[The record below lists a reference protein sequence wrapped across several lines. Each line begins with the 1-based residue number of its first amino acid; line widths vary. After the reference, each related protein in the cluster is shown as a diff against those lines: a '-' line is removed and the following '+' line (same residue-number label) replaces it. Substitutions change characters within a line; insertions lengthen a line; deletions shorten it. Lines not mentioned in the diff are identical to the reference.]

1 FFFFFV
7 LKKKKKKKNRNEV
20 VVYPQNHWFSTLT
33 PSKTDNI
40 TDNSNANQAKSETA
54 SIEGTKALT
63 HVYKQKKCWNA
74 DEKKE
79 AIDNSN
85 IVSNE
90 KISLDHND
98 DFPKRQRSGSVSGI
112 ALHDIPS
119 PVPKQKNVVKEAT
132 MRAHLEALVAL
143 EPIPE
148 RKDLK
153 RTSSNTLKSQN
164 DTIKTEATQ
173 QQTADKDKSQ
183 TADSKNSKDVN
194 PTPTQ
199 SQQSEQ
205 LYYT

>member
-1 FFFFFV
+1 MVWFYLYF
-7 LKKKKKKKNRNEV
+7 KKKKKKKNRNEV
-20 VVYPQNHWFSTLT
+20 VVYPQKPLVVENDKNQTLISTTSTTSSSSTLT

-54 SIEGTKALT
+54 SIEGTKALSLALSF
-63 HVYKQKKCWNA
+63 Y
-74 DEKKE
+74 EKKE

-132 MRAHLEALVAL
+132 MRAHLEAL
-143 EPIPE
+143 
-148 RKDLK
+148 
-153 RTSSNTLKSQN
+153 
-164 DTIKTEATQ
+164 
-173 QQTADKDKSQ
+173 
-183 TADSKNSKDVN
+183 
-194 PTPTQ
+194 
-199 SQQSEQ
+199 
-205 LYYT
+205 